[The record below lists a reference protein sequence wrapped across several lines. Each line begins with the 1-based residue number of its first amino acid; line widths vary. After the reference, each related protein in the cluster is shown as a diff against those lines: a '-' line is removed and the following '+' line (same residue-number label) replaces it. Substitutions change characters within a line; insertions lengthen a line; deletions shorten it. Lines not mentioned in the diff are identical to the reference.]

1 MELLTKVSNHHK
13 EWVKIVTTFGS
24 DLPEDVVQE
33 MYLRLHKYGQKEK
46 VLNESGEV
54 NLFYIWTLLRNCW
67 HDSNKRN
74 KIEFI
79 SIENL
84 YNLQDIEDTTDKHEA
99 FNRIETLIE
108 AESKTWHHYDKML
121 FDIYR
126 NKTLSMRDIAQETN
140 ISLKSIFNTLKHC
153 KKRIKENVGEDF
165 EDYLNNDFELIK

>member
-84 YNLQDIEDTTDKHEA
+84 YNLQDIEDTIDKHEA
-99 FNRIETLIE
+99 FHRIETLIE

-126 NKTLSMRDIAQETN
+126 NKTLSMRDIASETN

-165 EDYLNNDFELIK
+165 EDYLNNDLELIK